1 MIWIVVPAYNEEK
14 NIVQTISG
22 LLSHGYKNI
31 VVVDDGSSDNT
42 VKLAKQAGAEVVS
55 HEINRGQGASLQ
67 TGHEY
72 VLLRDAQIIVDF
84 DADGQFDAKDIALAV
99 SKIQEN
105 KFEVV
110 LGSRFLIDNPEV
122 PFTKK
127 YFILPLARL
136 INGLF
141 TGVKLTD
148 AHNGFR
154 VFSRSA
160 LEKIRITQDKMAHNT
175 EIIAQIRKNKLHF
188 EEVPVR
194 VKYLTYGQS
203 WRGGLE
209 IIKDLIVNF
218 FIK

>member
-22 LLSHGYKNI
+22 LLSHGYQSI
-31 VVVDDGSSDNT
+31 VVVDDGSGDNT
-42 VKLAKQAGAEVVS
+42 ALLARQAGAEVIS
-55 HEINRGQGASLQ
+55 HEINRGQGAALQ

-72 VLLRDAQIIVDF
+72 VLLRGAQIIVDF
-84 DADGQFDAKDIALAV
+84 DADGQFDPKDIASAV
-99 SKIQEN
+99 DKLQKEN
-105 KFEVV
+105 FDVV
-110 LGSRFLIDNPEV
+110 LGSRFLTVSSQI

-127 YFILPLARL
+127 YFILPLARI
-136 INGLF
+136 INRLF

-160 LEKIRITQDKMAHNT
+160 LEKIQITQDKMAHNT
-175 EIIAQIRKNKLHF
+175 EIITQIKKNKLCF
-188 EEVPVR
+188 AEVPVQ
-194 VKYLTYGQS
+194 VKYLAYGQS